1 MISLCVITTIHI
13 QIRGEIMQK
22 LAPLFILFAAILWGT
37 TGTVQ
42 ALAPDSAQPVAIG
55 AVRLFIGGG
64 FLLVL
69 VLLTKG
75 LRFRE
80 IPFRPVLIAAV
91 CMALFQPFF
100 FNAVDITGVAIGT
113 VVSIGSAPVLSGLI
127 EFIFLKKKISKTWL
141 ISTVFSLIGVSLL
154 FTSQGSVQVEPIGIL
169 LALCAGLSFAC
180 YTISNKYVVEK
191 LPALTAV
198 AVVFTLSGLMLSPL
212 LLIFDI
218 SWVFTTD
225 GLIVGL
231 YMGIIATGLSYFMFA
246 KGLAKVDS
254 STAVTLSLAEPLTAT
269 MLGVFLLGETM
280 SFLSWTGLILL
291 LLGIGVLIFSSA
303 QRSKL
308 KKLPQ

>member
-1 MISLCVITTIHI
+1 
-13 QIRGEIMQK
+13 MQK

-113 VVSIGSAPVLSGLI
+113 VVSIGSAPVLSGFI
-127 EFIFLKKKISKTWL
+127 EFIFLKKKINKTWL
-141 ISTVFSLIGVSLL
+141 ISTFFSLIGVILL
-154 FTSQGSVQVEPIGIL
+154 FTNQGSVQVEPIGIL
-169 LALCAGLSFAC
+169 LALGAGLSFAC

-246 KGLAKVDS
+246 KGLSKVDS